1 MPDNKKVLGLNPPA
15 GWGLSVW
22 ILHVVSMS
30 AWVLAG
36 YSLWLLPTYQRRAW
50 IRLTGDSK
58 LAVGVNVSVSQG
70 AYKDGLQSPC
80 DYELVKQKKMD
91 GSLCPEVQFAWTQEV
106 LILKLL

>member
-36 YSLWLLPTYQRRAW
+36 YSDFSPHT
-50 IRLTGDSK
+50 
-58 LAVGVNVSVSQG
+58 
-70 AYKDGLQSPC
+70 KDVLGLS
-80 DYELVKQKKMD
+80 
-91 GSLCPEVQFAWTQEV
+91 
-106 LILKLL
+106 